1 MELAITIVSIVH
13 ILLSIALICLILL
26 QSGKAAGLSGAI
38 GGAADSF
45 FGKNKGRTMDAM
57 FSRFTKICAVLFLVT
72 SLFLAYGD
80 TVVNKTEVDANA
92 VETIDPASIPVAPA
106 TDATALLGTDELIN
120 SQNKFVSFKGLTVEN
135 VSYKNDEP
143 GDDIYVDVSLDGK
156 VYSFCVERYLTAPE
170 TDVYKAFETLKAGD
184 IVDIEGFLYWY
195 NGVNTHITAI
205 SLAAAAE

>member
-106 TDATALLGTDELIN
+106 TDATVPATDA
-120 SQNKFVSFKGLTVEN
+120 
-135 VSYKNDEP
+135 
-143 GDDIYVDVSLDGK
+143 
-156 VYSFCVERYLTAPE
+156 TAPAA
-170 TDVYKAFETLKAGD
+170 DA
-184 IVDIEGFLYWY
+184 
-195 NGVNTHITAI
+195 TAPAADATAPAADATAPAAPAAD
-205 SLAAAAE
+205 AAAPAATTPAQ